1 MTVQT
6 ILFNR
11 GMLPHE
17 GTSFF
22 CVAFVAEFVD
32 RIGFY
37 HLCAKT
43 TVRIMAVM
51 ASCLSF
57 FNRMT

>member
-1 MTVQT
+1 
-6 ILFNR
+6 
-11 GMLPHE
+11 MLPHE

-43 TVRIMAVM
+43 AMRIMAII
-51 ASCLSF
+51 AHYFSF
-57 FNRMT
+57 FDRVM